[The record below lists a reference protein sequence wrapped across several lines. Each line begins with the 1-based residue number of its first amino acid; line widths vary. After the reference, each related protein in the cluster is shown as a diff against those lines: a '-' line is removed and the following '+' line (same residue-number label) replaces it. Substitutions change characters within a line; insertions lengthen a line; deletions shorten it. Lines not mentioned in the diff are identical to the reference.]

1 MYRYLVTF
9 HQCLQT
15 HLELRMSLL
24 LLDDTP
30 LETPKTS
37 YNCVCRPDVLLVTTK
52 GRLHVKLIKHPFK
65 GIISH
70 ISASKSLIDLM
81 KLTAVQCQCAICVHC
96 RVLYISCQLASIY
109 LSLSVGL
116 LGAGLC
122 VSVQI
127 LPSCRGGK
135 QHRCD

>member
-65 GIISH
+65 DKISH
-70 ISASKSLIDLM
+70 ISASKSLIDM
-81 KLTAVQCQCAICVHC
+81 TILTAVCYICTLQGLVYLLP
-96 RVLYISCQLASIY
+96 VSFYIFEPVCWTFRSQSVCLSADLAL
-109 LSLSVGL
+109 LSWREKAQV
-116 LGAGLC
+116 
-122 VSVQI
+122 
-127 LPSCRGGK
+127 
-135 QHRCD
+135 

>member
-65 GIISH
+65 DKISH
-70 ISASKSLIDLM
+70 ISASKSLIDM
-81 KLTAVQCQCAICVHC
+81 TILTAVCYMCTLQGLVYLLP
-96 RVLYISCQLASIY
+96 VSFYIFEPVCWTFRSQSVCLSADLAL
-109 LSLSVGL
+109 LSWREKAQV
-116 LGAGLC
+116 
-122 VSVQI
+122 
-127 LPSCRGGK
+127 
-135 QHRCD
+135 

>member
-65 GIISH
+65 DTISH
-70 ISASKSLIDLM
+70 ISASKSLIDM
-81 KLTAVQCQCAICVHC
+81 TILTAVCYMCTLQGLVYLLP
-96 RVLYISCQLASIY
+96 VSFYIFKPVCWTFRSRSVCLSADLAL
-109 LSLSVGL
+109 LSWREKAQV
-116 LGAGLC
+116 
-122 VSVQI
+122 
-127 LPSCRGGK
+127 
-135 QHRCD
+135 

>member
-65 GIISH
+65 DKISH
-70 ISASKSLIDLM
+70 ISASKSLIGM
-81 KLTAVQCQCAICVHC
+81 TILTAVCYICTLQGLVYLLP
-96 RVLYISCQLASIY
+96 VSFYIFEPVCWTFWSQSVCLSADLAL
-109 LSLSVGL
+109 LSWREKAQV
-116 LGAGLC
+116 
-122 VSVQI
+122 
-127 LPSCRGGK
+127 
-135 QHRCD
+135 

>member
-65 GIISH
+65 DKISH
-70 ISASKSLIDLM
+70 ISASKSLIGM
-81 KLTAVQCQCAICVHC
+81 TILTAVCYICTLQGLVYLLP
-96 RVLYISCQLASIY
+96 VSFYIFEPVCWTFWSQSVCLSADLAL
-109 LSLSVGL
+109 LSWRETAQV
-116 LGAGLC
+116 
-122 VSVQI
+122 
-127 LPSCRGGK
+127 
-135 QHRCD
+135 